1 MGEKGSV
8 QGLWVVRIPIN
19 VLRVASDSCPFFY
32 IYTRLKGMKTI
43 FTAIL
48 ISLCSVLAAQPAT
61 VYVGKVTN
69 KVQIGPLTGNKNLA
83 FGVKNVA
90 EEVILDKGHDL
101 TNDSTAF
108 RLDLEIVY
116 FDIQQTAT
124 GVSVFHK
131 TENETIIRI
140 KGILYTNDKKPK
152 EYVATGKSFEI
163 STSTMI
169 IDEGGGF
176 NQASARSALKKTII
190 NLIEKLL

>member
-1 MGEKGSV
+1 M
-8 QGLWVVRIPIN
+8 
-19 VLRVASDSCPFFY
+19 
-32 IYTRLKGMKTI
+32 
-43 FTAIL
+43 
-48 ISLCSVLAAQPAT
+48 SLCSILVAQPMS
-61 VYVGKVTN
+61 VYVGTVTN
-69 KVQIGPLTGNKNLA
+69 KVKIGPLTGNKNLA

-90 EEVILDKGHDL
+90 EEAILDKGHDL
-101 TNDSTAF
+101 VNDSSAF

-131 TENETIIRI
+131 TENEIIIRI

-152 EYVATGKSFEI
+152 EYIATGKSSEI

>member
-1 MGEKGSV
+1 
-8 QGLWVVRIPIN
+8 
-19 VLRVASDSCPFFY
+19 
-32 IYTRLKGMKTI
+32 MKAL

-48 ISLCSVLAAQPAT
+48 ISLYSMAAAQPVT
-61 VYVGKVTN
+61 VYVGTVTN
-69 KVQIGPLTGNKNLA
+69 KVKMGPLTGHKNLA

-90 EEVILDKGHDL
+90 EEAILDKGHDL
-101 TNDSTAF
+101 NNDSTAF
-108 RLDLEIVY
+108 RLDLEIIY
-116 FDIQQTAT
+116 FDIQQTST

-140 KGILYTNDKKPK
+140 KGILYTNEKKPK
-152 EYVATGKSFEI
+152 EYIATGKSSEI

-169 IDEGGGF
+169 VDEGGGF

>member
-1 MGEKGSV
+1 
-8 QGLWVVRIPIN
+8 
-19 VLRVASDSCPFFY
+19 
-32 IYTRLKGMKTI
+32 MKTL

-48 ISLCSVLAAQPAT
+48 ISLYSIVAAQPVT
-61 VYVGKVTN
+61 VYVGTVTN
-69 KVQIGPLTGNKNLA
+69 KVKMGPLTGNKNLA

-90 EEVILDKGHDL
+90 EEAILDKGHDL
-101 TNDSTAF
+101 NNDSTAF
-108 RLDLEIVY
+108 RLDLEIIY
-116 FDIQQTAT
+116 FDIQQTST

-140 KGILYTNDKKPK
+140 KGILYTNEKKPK
-152 EYVATGKSFEI
+152 EYIAIGKSSEI

-169 IDEGGGF
+169 VDEGGGF

>member
-1 MGEKGSV
+1 M
-8 QGLWVVRIPIN
+8 R
-19 VLRVASDSCPFFY
+19 
-32 IYTRLKGMKTI
+32 TI
-43 FTAIL
+43 LTAIL
-48 ISLCSVLAAQPAT
+48 ISLYSFLSAQPTT

-69 KVQIGPLTGNKNLA
+69 KVQMGPLTGNKNLA

-101 TNDSTAF
+101 NNDSSAF
-108 RLDLEIVY
+108 RLDLEIIY

-140 KGILYTNDKKPK
+140 KGILYTNEKKPK
-152 EYVATGKSFEI
+152 EYIATGKSSEI

-169 IDEGGGF
+169 VDEGGGF

-190 NLIEKLL
+190 NVIEKLL

>member
-1 MGEKGSV
+1 
-8 QGLWVVRIPIN
+8 
-19 VLRVASDSCPFFY
+19 
-32 IYTRLKGMKTI
+32 MKTL

-48 ISLCSVLAAQPAT
+48 ISLYSMVAAQPVT
-61 VYVGKVTN
+61 VYVGTVTN
-69 KVQIGPLTGNKNLA
+69 KVKMGPLTGNKNLA
-83 FGVKNVA
+83 FGVKNIA
-90 EEVILDKGHDL
+90 EEAILDKGHDL
-101 TNDSTAF
+101 VNDSSAF

-116 FDIQQTAT
+116 FDIQQTST
-124 GVSVFHK
+124 GISVFHK

-152 EYVATGKSFEI
+152 EYVATGKSSEI

>member
-1 MGEKGSV
+1 
-8 QGLWVVRIPIN
+8 
-19 VLRVASDSCPFFY
+19 
-32 IYTRLKGMKTI
+32 MKTL
-43 FTAIL
+43 FAIIL
-48 ISLCSVLAAQPAT
+48 FLVCGLTQAQPIS

-83 FGVKNVA
+83 FGVKNIA
-90 EEVILDKGHDL
+90 EEVIQDKGHFL
-101 TNDSTAF
+101 SNDSSSF
-108 RLDLEIVY
+108 KLDIEIIY

-131 TENETIIRI
+131 TDNETIIRV

-152 EYVATGKSFEI
+152 EYIATGKSSEI

-169 IDEGGGF
+169 VDEGGGF

-190 NLIEKLL
+190 NLIDKLL

>member
-1 MGEKGSV
+1 
-8 QGLWVVRIPIN
+8 
-19 VLRVASDSCPFFY
+19 
-32 IYTRLKGMKTI
+32 MKTL

-48 ISLCSVLAAQPAT
+48 ISLYSIVAAQPVT
-61 VYVGKVTN
+61 VYVGTVTN
-69 KVQIGPLTGNKNLA
+69 KVKMGPLTGNKNLA

-90 EEVILDKGHDL
+90 EEAILDKGHDL
-101 TNDSTAF
+101 NNDSTAF
-108 RLDLEIVY
+108 RLDLEIIY
-116 FDIQQTAT
+116 FDIQQTST

-140 KGILYTNDKKPK
+140 KGILYNGDKKLK
-152 EYVATGKSFEI
+152 EYIATGKSSEI

-169 IDEGGGF
+169 VDEGGGF

>member
-1 MGEKGSV
+1 MSFIKTLLV
-8 QGLWVVRIPIN
+8 ILLIIPT
-19 VLRVASDSCPFFY
+19 L
-32 IYTRLKGMKTI
+32 
-43 FTAIL
+43 
-48 ISLCSVLAAQPAT
+48 VLAQPMS
-61 VYVGKVTN
+61 VYVGTVTN
-69 KVQIGPLTGNKNLA
+69 KVKIGPLTGNKNLA

-90 EEVILDKGHDL
+90 EEAILDKGHDL
-101 TNDSTAF
+101 NNDSTAF
-108 RLDLEIVY
+108 RLDLEIIY
-116 FDIQQTAT
+116 FDIQQTST

-140 KGILYTNDKKPK
+140 KGILYNNDKKPK
-152 EYVATGKSFEI
+152 EYIATGKSSEI

>member
-1 MGEKGSV
+1 
-8 QGLWVVRIPIN
+8 
-19 VLRVASDSCPFFY
+19 
-32 IYTRLKGMKTI
+32 MKAL

-48 ISLCSVLAAQPAT
+48 ISLYSIVAAQPVT
-61 VYVGKVTN
+61 VYVGTVTN
-69 KVQIGPLTGNKNLA
+69 KVKMGPLTGNKNLA

-90 EEVILDKGHDL
+90 EEAILDKGHDL
-101 TNDSTAF
+101 NNDSTAF
-108 RLDLEIVY
+108 RLDLEIIY
-116 FDIQQTAT
+116 FDIQQTST

-140 KGILYTNDKKPK
+140 KGILYTNEKKPK
-152 EYVATGKSFEI
+152 EYIATGKSSEI

-169 IDEGGGF
+169 VDEGGGF

>member
-1 MGEKGSV
+1 M
-8 QGLWVVRIPIN
+8 R
-19 VLRVASDSCPFFY
+19 
-32 IYTRLKGMKTI
+32 TI
-43 FTAIL
+43 LTAIL
-48 ISLCSVLAAQPAT
+48 ISLYSFLSAQPMT

-69 KVQIGPLTGNKNLA
+69 KVQMGPLTGNKNLA

-90 EEVILDKGHDL
+90 EEAILDKGHDL
-101 TNDSTAF
+101 NNDSSAF
-108 RLDLEIVY
+108 KLDLEIIY

-131 TENETIIRI
+131 TNNETIIRI

-152 EYVATGKSFEI
+152 EYIATGKSSEI

>member
-1 MGEKGSV
+1 MKG
-8 QGLWVVRIPIN
+8 
-19 VLRVASDSCPFFY
+19 
-32 IYTRLKGMKTI
+32 I

-48 ISLCSVLAAQPAT
+48 ISLYSVLVAQPTT
-61 VYVGKVTN
+61 VYVGSVTN
-69 KVQIGPLTGNKNLA
+69 KVKIGPMTGNKNLA

-90 EEVILDKGHDL
+90 EEAILDKGHDL
-101 TNDSTAF
+101 TNNDSSAF
-108 RLDLEIVY
+108 RLDLEIIY

-140 KGILYTNDKKPK
+140 KGILYNNDKKPK
-152 EYVATGKSFEI
+152 EYIATGKSSEI

-176 NQASARSALKKTII
+176 NQASARSALKKTIV